1 MTTAQEILAL
11 FLLWGVGHSLVA
23 GVFFPSKRTWA
34 LFLSTLILASVY
46 MLKPATGDLWSYSF
60 YFDTGYSHIDYD
72 AEERSGIQR
81 TSPIEAGYPVETVE
95 PRFRSGTPY
104 FQGYPTSPLFTWM
117 TKASAEFLPD
127 GSKWPRF
134 QANGFRAVSDYF
146 LLEIVLIGLGL
157 IWFFFQIEKPVN
169 EFGKEKSIQ
178 IIEWL
183 PFVFGSVFFFVGSQ
197 NSIRQF
203 LMLSA
208 LLVLIAALSNKRY
221 ITAIIFGVITATFH
235 QFGFLF
241 IALVLLITFSQQIFS
256 KKFIENRIAQYVAP
270 ILSGLLIGVAGV
282 FCIKVAFFFDI
293 QEIMQ
298 YGLHLDSDYFE
309 YPFRTLA
316 GIKWLS
322 IAGLLLTSELI
333 LGRCEG
339 VHLNRYREWRLAAVA
354 FATPLVIYP
363 EIFSR
368 MLFFYFAIEMIFVI
382 FAVFSRSIRACLSGI
397 AVFAAYIV
405 APNALNLLVGSGWR
419 EILIQ
424 SYL

>member
-1 MTTAQEILAL
+1 MTTAQEILVL
-11 FLLWGVGHSLVA
+11 FILWVVGHSLVA
-23 GVFFPSKRTWA
+23 GVFSPSKRNWA
-34 LFLSTLILASVY
+34 LFFSTLILASVY

-60 YFDTGYSHIDYD
+60 YFDTGYTQVDYD
-72 AEERSGIQR
+72 AEARSGIQR
-81 TSPIEAGYPVETVE
+81 ALPIEAGYPVDLVD
-95 PRFRSGTPY
+95 PLFRSGMPY
-104 FQGYPTSPLFTWM
+104 LQRYATSPLFAWM
-117 TKASAEFLPD
+117 TKASAEFLPH
-127 GSKWPRF
+127 GSKWSRF

-157 IWFFFQIEKPVN
+157 IWFFFQIQKPVTASG
-169 EFGKEKSIQ
+169 EEKSIQ
-178 IIEWL
+178 IIQWL
-183 PFVFGSVFFFVGSQ
+183 PLVLGSVFFFVGSQ

-221 ITAIIFGVITATFH
+221 ITAIIFGIITATFH

-241 IALVLLITFSQQIFS
+241 IVVVLLITFSQQISS
-256 KKFIENRIAQYVAP
+256 KKFIEKKTAQYVAP

-282 FCIKVAFFFDI
+282 FCIKVAFAFNI

-298 YGLHLDSDYFE
+298 YALHADSD
-309 YPFRTLA
+309 YPFRTSA
-316 GIKWLS
+316 GIKW
-322 IAGLLLTSELI
+322 IAIVSVLLTSELI
-333 LGRCEG
+333 LGRCEEI
-339 VHLNRYREWRLAAVA
+339 HLNRYREWRLAAMA

-368 MLFFYFAIEMIFVI
+368 ILFFYFAVEMIFVI
-382 FAVFSRSIRACLSGI
+382 FAVYSRSARVRLSGI

-405 APNALNLLVGSGWR
+405 APNALNLLVGPRWR
-419 EILIQ
+419 EILVQ

>member
-11 FLLWGVGHSLVA
+11 FFLWGVGHSLMV

-34 LFLSTLILASVY
+34 FFFSTLVLASAY

-60 YFDTGYSHIDYD
+60 YFDTGYTQVDYD
-72 AEERSGIQR
+72 AEARSGIQR
-81 TSPIEAGYPVETVE
+81 ALPIEAGYPAELVE
-95 PRFRSGTPY
+95 PRFRTGTPY
-104 FQGYPTSPLFTWM
+104 LQRYWASPLFAWM
-117 TKASAEFLPD
+117 TKASAEFLPH
-127 GSKWPRF
+127 GSKWSRF
-134 QANGFRAVSDYF
+134 QANGVRAVSDYF

-157 IWFFFQIEKPVN
+157 IWFFFLIEKPVTASG
-169 EFGKEKSIQ
+169 EEKSIQ

-183 PFVFGSVFFFVGSQ
+183 PFVLGSVFFFVGSQ

-221 ITAIIFGVITATFH
+221 ITAIIFGIITATFH

-241 IALVLLITFSQQIFS
+241 IVVVLLITFSRQIFS
-256 KKFIENRIAQYVAP
+256 KKFIESRTAQYVAL

-282 FCIKVAFFFDI
+282 FCIKVAFFFGI

-298 YGLHLDSDYFE
+298 YALHADSDYL
-309 YPFRTLA
+309 FRTSA
-316 GIKWLS
+316 GIKWIA

-339 VHLNRYREWRLAAVA
+339 VHLSRYREWRLAAMA

-368 MLFFYFAIEMIFVI
+368 ILFFYFAVEMIFVI
-382 FAVFSRSIRACLSGI
+382 FAVHSRSVRACLSGV

-405 APNALNLLVGSGWR
+405 APNALNMLVGPGWR
-419 EILIQ
+419 EILVQ

>member
-81 TSPIEAGYPVETVE
+81 ASPIEAGYPVEMVE
-95 PRFRSGTPY
+95 PRFRTGTPY
-104 FQGYPTSPLFTWM
+104 LQSYRASPLFTWM
-117 TKASAEFLPD
+117 TKASAEFLPH
-127 GSKWPRF
+127 GSKWSRF
-134 QANGFRAVSDYF
+134 QANGFRAVSDSF
-146 LLEIVLIGLGL
+146 LLEIVLISLGL
-157 IWFFFQIEKPVN
+157 IWFFFQIEKPITAS
-169 EFGKEKSIQ
+169 GKEKSIQ

-183 PFVFGSVFFFVGSQ
+183 PFVLGSVSFFVGSQ

-208 LLVLIAALSNKRY
+208 LLVLIGALSNKRY

-241 IALVLLITFSQQIFS
+241 IVVVLLVTFSQQISS
-256 KKFIENRIAQYVAP
+256 KKFTEKRIAQYIAP

-282 FCIKVAFFFDI
+282 FCIKVAFALNI
-293 QEIMQ
+293 QEITQ
-298 YGLHLDSDYFE
+298 YGLHPDSAYS
-309 YPFRTLA
+309 FRTSA
-316 GIKWLS
+316 GIKW
-322 IAGLLLTSELI
+322 IAIAALILTSELI
-333 LGRCEG
+333 LGRCD
-339 VHLNRYREWRLAAVA
+339 VAHLSRYREWRLAAIA

-368 MLFFYFAIEMIFVI
+368 MLFFYFAVEMIFVI
-382 FAVFSRSIRACLSGI
+382 FAVHSRSVRVRLSGI
-397 AVFAAYIV
+397 VVFTAYIV
-405 APNALNLLVGSGWR
+405 APNALNLLVGPGWR
-419 EILIQ
+419 DILVQ